1 MLKVEKYSKKY
12 SNSDKYS
19 AENID
24 LTVNIG
30 EVCGLVGSN
39 GAGKSTIIKAV
50 TGILPFEEG
59 KISIEDFDIV
69 RQPEQAKRLSG
80 YVPDDHT
87 VYEKLTGR
95 EYINY
100 IGSLYGADKKQKTRA
115 AGDLAEMFGISHA
128 LDMQIA
134 NYSHGMKQKIC
145 LLGSLVHEPML
156 WVLDE
161 PMVGLD
167 PQTMI
172 ILQNFIRRYADDG
185 HIVLFSSHNLDTVQK
200 ICDQVAF
207 IHGGK
212 MVATI
217 DLRNNKE
224 FDLEAYY
231 MQVTEVSAD
240 A

>member
-1 MLKVEKYSKKY
+1 MLKIEKYSKKY
-12 SNSDKYS
+12 RNNDAYS
-19 AENID
+19 AKDIN
-24 LTVNIG
+24 LTVEKG

-50 TGILPFEEG
+50 TGILPFDEG
-59 KISIEDFDIV
+59 TITLEGYDIV
-69 RQPEQAKRLSG
+69 RQPEQAKRLIG

-95 EYINY
+95 EYVNY
-100 IGSLYGADKKQKTRA
+100 IGSLYGASKEQKRRA
-115 AGDLAEMFGISHA
+115 VEELAETFGIAHA
-128 LDMQIA
+128 LDVQIA

-145 LLGSLVHEPML
+145 ILGSLVHEPML

-172 ILQNFIRRYADDG
+172 LLRNFIRKYADDG

-200 ICDQVAF
+200 VCDKVAF
-207 IHGGK
+207 IRAGELISL
-212 MVATI
+212 T
-217 DLRNNKE
+217 DLRNEKD

-231 MQVTEVSAD
+231 LKATEVA
-240 A
+240 ANA

>member
-1 MLKVEKYSKKY
+1 MLKIEKYSKKY
-12 SNSDKYS
+12 RNNDAYS
-19 AENID
+19 AKEID
-24 LTVNIG
+24 LIAEAG

-50 TGILPFEEG
+50 TGILPFDEG
-59 KISIEDFDIV
+59 TITLEGYDIV
-69 RQPEQAKRLSG
+69 RQPEQAKRLIG

-95 EYINY
+95 EYVNY
-100 IGSLYGADKKQKTRA
+100 IGSLYGASKEQKRRA
-115 AGDLAEMFGISHA
+115 VEELAVTFGIAHA
-128 LDMQIA
+128 LDVQIT

-145 LLGSLVHEPML
+145 ILGSLVHEPML

-172 ILQNFIRRYADDG
+172 LLRNFIRKYADDG

-200 ICDQVAF
+200 VCDKVAF
-207 IHGGK
+207 IRAGELISL
-212 MVATI
+212 T
-217 DLRNNKE
+217 DLRNEKD

-231 MQVTEVSAD
+231 LKATEVA
-240 A
+240 ANA